1 MPDKPKRMNH
11 DDIISRLREDIQ
23 ASEQVRDIE
32 SKQNAQAYE
41 YYRAKTMGNEVDGRS
56 KIVSSDVFE
65 TVEWM
70 LPALMDTYSPENGV
84 PEYEPVGPED
94 VEAAEA
100 MTELVRYQFWRQN
113 DGESILRQ
121 AIKDCLMYRP
131 GGIIKYCWEKTVKKE
146 QHKYDGLT
154 IDEAQYLVGAEDVT
168 NAIVDE
174 VKDET
179 GYPIAYNVEIE
190 RNLVEFDG
198 PKLHLIPQN
207 EFLRHPNAKSMDDA
221 LFVAHK
227 KKCTSDYLRRM
238 AATGYYKNV
247 ERAIEE
253 NGGGGDA
260 ADYADQVRA
269 TTDSL
274 SADEEPSGDPAR
286 KEFDLYE
293 SYIQIDEDGDGILE
307 NRIIVTVG
315 DVILRDVEN
324 PYGRAP
330 FVVLRPI
337 EDTHKFSGI
346 TLTEMVEDIQRLR
359 TFLLRQM
366 VDNMAQAGNSRKVY
380 DPTRIN
386 QADLLM
392 NLPGAPIRTKSGVRP
407 ADAIM
412 ELPMQPLNPVAF
424 TVLQYATALAE
435 QRTGVTKA
443 NKGIGDQYQQTAT
456 GQLAAINQASVRV
469 RQIAKIIGS
478 GMSSLFRAMVLMNK
492 KFLTREVAIRLNE
505 RKFLQIS
512 PDDLEGKMDLVL
524 NVVLGSQS
532 RQQTVINMQQLL
544 AVLGQ
549 LVPIVPGILDAGNTK
564 TIITEIVKA
573 MGYKNQDRFLPAI
586 FQTGTDEGN
595 AALEQ
600 NQMRQATLEGG
611 MGGGT
616 GGETIGSIAGGGQG
630 ANATVNRM
638 GAGGG
643 EAAFQPGA
651 GSMVGGLPA

>member
-1 MPDKPKRMNH
+1 MPKLTQEE
-11 DDIISRLREDIQ
+11 IIHRLREDIE
-23 ASEQVRDIE
+23 ASERVRDTE
-32 SKQNAQAYE
+32 SVQNAKAYE

-70 LPALMDTYSPENGV
+70 LPALMDIYSAENGV

-131 GGIIKYCWEKTVKKE
+131 GGIIKYCWEKAVKKE
-146 QHKYDGLT
+146 SHSYEGLLP
-154 IDEAQYLVGAEDVT
+154 DEAQYLIGAEDVES
-168 NAIVDE
+168 AVIDE
-174 VKDET
+174 VKDGD
-179 GYPIAYNVEIE
+179 GYTFAYNVNIE
-190 RNLVEFDG
+190 RNLVEYDG

-207 EFLRHPNAKSMDDA
+207 EFLRHPHAKSLDDA
-221 LFVAHK
+221 PFVAHK
-227 KKCTSDYLRRM
+227 KKCTADYLRRM
-238 AATGYYKNV
+238 EKTGYYKNV
-247 ERAIEE
+247 EKAIEE
-253 NGGGGDA
+253 NGGEGEA
-260 ADYADQVRA
+260 TDYAEEIRF

-274 SADEEPSGDPAR
+274 DKGAEPSGDPAR
-286 KEFDLYE
+286 QMFDLYE

-346 TLTEMVEDIQRLR
+346 TLAEMVEDIQRLR

-392 NLPGAPIRTKSGVRP
+392 NLPGSPIRTKAGVRP

-412 ELPMQPLNPVAF
+412 ELPMLPLNPVHF
-424 TVLQYATALAE
+424 TVLEYATALAE

-443 NKGIGDQYQQTAT
+443 NKGVGDQYQQTAT

-469 RQIAKIIGS
+469 RQIAKIIGT
-478 GMSSLFRAMVLMNK
+478 GMSQLFRAMVLMNK
-492 KFLTREVAIRLNE
+492 KFLTRSVAIRLNE
-505 RKFLQIS
+505 QKFLQIS

-549 LVPIVPGILDAGNTK
+549 LVPILPGVLDAGNVK
-564 TIITEIVKA
+564 TIITETVKA
-573 MGYKNQDRFLPAI
+573 MGYKNADRFLPAI
-586 FQTGTDEGN
+586 FQTTTDMGN
-595 AALEQ
+595 MAIEQ
-600 NQMRQATLEGG
+600 KQMRQAMMEGG
-611 MGGGT
+611 MSGGT
-616 GGETIGSIAGGGQG
+616 GGETVGSIAGTNQG
-630 ANATVNRM
+630 AIATVNRT

-643 EAAFQPGA
+643 EAAMQH
-651 GSMVGGLPA
+651 GSGGMVQGLPG